1 MPGKKLHQSGPNVR
15 PPLAGA
21 RHIGRMTFVPLPALR
36 AICASALLLL
46 LPFGSAALHAAP
58 VAAGRMGATARATV
72 QISVSVAP
80 RLEVSRSLA
89 VAAES
94 GGAAGAERFCIWSN
108 TGVGS
113 YSISASEAPDPGA
126 GDPAGGG
133 FAFDVQLAG
142 LKAGAAP
149 LSLAPGLSATGLRA
163 EAPGACRSG
172 RLVIRPANM
181 AGDNPTA
188 RRSGALLLLIAPD

>member
-94 GGAAGAERFCIWSN
+94 GGAGTERFCVWSN

-142 LKAGAAP
+142 LEAGTAP

-163 EAPGACRSG
+163 EAQGACRSG